1 MRSIAGS
8 ARRRAPPRR
17 RSGKCKAPRIR
28 SRSALPADLIPTRDR
43 APGSFRRR
51 CVRRLPAGTRG
62 RPLAV
67 VDAQLQ
73 RERRPTAHRGP
84 AHDRA
89 AGGGEVD
96 SACSSRREGWNV
108 ARRCRSSCAR
118 WATEH
123 VRDRRH
129 ACAGRKDRALLRKLW
144 LEFLTTSSRRQ
155 PLTASWRSA
164 MRAMNLSR
172 GSFGVLVC
180 VRSRARS
187 RPTSSRESGR
197 RLTGTRC
204 SHASG
209 PPPIGRRLPRET
221 RARQASSGL
230 PLAVQSG
237 PNEAPIACV
246 VAVCHRSAGSA
257 AEGPAR

>member
-43 APGSFRRR
+43 ASGSFRRR
-51 CVRRLPAGTRG
+51 CVRRLPAGNRG

-96 SACSSRREGWNV
+96 PARSFATRGVERCTAMSQFMCSLGNRARLRSAPRLRR
-108 ARRCRSSCAR
+108 AR
-118 WATEH
+118 
-123 VRDRRH
+123 
-129 ACAGRKDRALLRKLW
+129 KNRALLRKLW

-180 VRSRARS
+180 VGSRARS

-209 PPPIGRRLPRET
+209 PPPIGRRPAARDTRET
-221 RARQASSGL
+221 GVERPAARRSVWAERGPDRMRCGCL
-230 PLAVQSG
+230 PSVSRK
-237 PNEAPIACV
+237 
-246 VAVCHRSAGSA
+246 RS
-257 AEGPAR
+257 